1 MVFPYQQLRVGRFTL
16 FVASIVACTSSE
28 PVASVPNNGMTLDA
42 KVRRGATLHDELLQL
57 SRDVPGFAAIYYDSL
72 GGLVVRSTVQGI
84 SDASRSRL
92 KSFLRRYTTASVDLD
107 PLVAGMRILPAVWD
121 YSTLAVWYEEA
132 RSALSKADV
141 NSTRID
147 EYTNQ
152 IVIGVS
158 DLSSA
163 SQLAADLTRRG
174 VPAGALRFEQMG
186 PAVLDASLTD
196 AVRPRVGGLRIT
208 NANISASCTLGFN
221 AYILTE
227 SGYDFRYF
235 LTNAHCMTITGE
247 VTGSL
252 FLQPGF
258 YQTQVGVEVE
268 NPPFFPCTA
277 GQCRYADVAVVQYDD
292 TVTHSLGVVAR
303 TPGPNN
309 LLISGFTNIQGGI
322 EGAIAG
328 TPVKKIGAATGETS
342 GSIVNACVDL
352 SVTDRGIT
360 YTLLCQEQASY
371 ARGEGD
377 SGAPVIVVDPRD
389 PNAPYPVGL
398 HWGHNISTGRANLST
413 MNNIH
418 ADLGYDRY
426 QVQ

>member
-1 MVFPYQQLRVGRFTL
+1 MRV
-16 FVASIVACTSSE
+16 
-28 PVASVPNNGMTLDA
+28 
-42 KVRRGATLHDELLQL
+42 
-57 SRDVPGFAAIYYDSL
+57 
-72 GGLVVRSTVQGI
+72 
-84 SDASRSRL
+84 
-92 KSFLRRYTTASVDLD
+92 
-107 PLVAGMRILPAVWD
+107 LPAVWD

-132 RSALSKADV
+132 RSTLLQAGV

-147 EYTNQ
+147 EFSNR

-163 SQLAADLTRRG
+163 TPLRADLMKRG
-174 VPAGALRFEQMG
+174 VPFGALVFEQMG
-186 PAVLDASLTD
+186 PAVVDANLTD
-196 AVRPRVGGLRIT
+196 AVRPRVGGLKIV
-208 NANISASCTLGFN
+208 NANTIDACTLGFN
-221 AYILTE
+221 AWIYNET
-227 SGYDFRYF
+227 GYDFRYF
-235 LTNAHCMTITGE
+235 LTNAHCMTKTGE
-247 VTGSL
+247 VTGTV

-258 YQTQVGVEVE
+258 YQTRVGVELE
-268 NPPFFPCTA
+268 NPPFFPCSA

-322 EGAIAG
+322 EGAISG
-328 TPVKKIGAATGETS
+328 TPVRKIGMKTGETS
-342 GSIVNACVDL
+342 GTIVNACVDL

-371 ARGEGD
+371 ARDEGD